1 MKRVTNRMLCH
12 LYYFLGDMVSR
23 PMQRWDWP
31 VYDLYN
37 ALMTR
42 SSDIDEEYGQG
53 WVWEQVSEDDENLTG
68 TSRATSTTTGE

>member
-1 MKRVTNRMLCH
+1 MKKITNRMLCY

-31 VYDLYN
+31 VYGLYHY
-37 ALMTR
+37 LMIR

-53 WVWEQVSEDDENLTG
+53 WVWEQVSETG
-68 TSRATSTTTGE
+68 TSSATSTTTGE